1 MLKELNTCLWAIII
15 AILLCA
21 CEHEAE
27 HESTPEYEVCRVAV
41 VLPMEGGLEAHW
53 HNTLELC
60 AQNLLTA
67 SKGLDHGVK
76 IEMEWY
82 DELRDDLPRL
92 AAQLSERDDIQ
103 AVIGGLYSG
112 DAKVIADA
120 LALSNKPLFTPATT
134 EQLVR
139 AYSAGGNL
147 WAMTETDITQCEVLL
162 SKAMQYGASSVG
174 LIADENSLYGQTFTD
189 WFAFQAQ
196 ELGLQHKGVW
206 SSAGDI
212 AANTR
217 EALASGADYII
228 CAPSEVD
235 EVGKIVQAYN
245 ATDVANK
252 PKLLFSDIAYGTDVI
267 SALGMLSEGIE
278 GVCFGSDPESGFDV
292 AYEVYFRTQ
301 PTTGEAQIYDAC
313 MLIGYASV
321 LMQTTGLDF
330 RQAMRQLVDGREP
343 NTNGWMA
350 EDMHRTMQ
358 ELMAGRR
365 PDLVGASGN
374 LNFDPKVYTNVT
386 ATVYANYLIY
396 QQKYVVLDYNTTDGS
411 KRADATL
418 AGWNWKASQM
428 QELGTWDDV
437 TYAPLHERWALL
449 VATSDGWT
457 NYRHQADVLNI
468 YQMLKRSGYDDGH
481 IVLVVEDDIAQ
492 NVANPEPGV
501 IRSRIEGENIYK
513 DVTIDYRTSQLAVA
527 DLTKILTGES
537 SEHLPE
543 VLHADADDNVF
554 FFWSG
559 HGSPGRLEW
568 LDTPGGFTADDAERM
583 LSAIEEKQGCRKL
596 LWMVETCFS
605 GCVGCVVDNHPRM
618 LCLTAANADETS
630 KADIFDLT
638 KNVWLSNRFTSSLQ
652 DCVTENSE
660 MPLSDLYYRL
670 FQNTV
675 GSHVCVFGSKGFGNL
690 HQQTLSEWFAGN
702 SEGE

>member
-1 MLKELNTCLWAIII
+1 MLKKLNTCLWAIII
-15 AILLCA
+15 AIFLCA
-21 CEHEAE
+21 CEHETVKDDA
-27 HESTPEYEVCRVAV
+27 PQYEVCRVAV
-41 VLPMEGGLEAHW
+41 VLPMEGGLETHW

-60 AQNLLTA
+60 AQNLLLA
-67 SKGLDHGVK
+67 SQGLEKGVQ
-76 IEMEWY
+76 IELEWY
-82 DELRDDLPRL
+82 DELRDDLPQV
-92 AAQLSERDDIQ
+92 AAQLAGRDDIT
-103 AVIGGLYSG
+103 AVIGGLYSD
-112 DAKVIADA
+112 DAKVLADA
-120 LALSNKPLFTPATT
+120 FALSNKPLFTPATT

-139 AYSAGGNL
+139 AYALGGNL

-162 SKAMQYGASSVG
+162 SKAIQYGAKSVA
-174 LIADENSLYGQTFTD
+174 LIADEESLYGQTFTD

-196 ELGLQHKGVW
+196 ELGLEPKGVW

-212 AANTR
+212 KANTH
-217 EALASGADYII
+217 EALASGADYIL

-245 ATDVANK
+245 AYQGAER
-252 PKLLFSDIAYGTDVI
+252 PKLLFSDIAYGTDVLT
-267 SALGMLSEGIE
+267 SLGTLSEGLE

-292 AYEVYFRTQ
+292 AYEVYFGTQ

-321 LMQTTGLDF
+321 LMQTTGTDF
-330 RQAMRQLVDGREP
+330 RKAMRQLVDGRE
-343 NTNGWMA
+343 TSTDSWMT

-358 ELMAGRR
+358 TLIAGKH
-365 PDLVGASGN
+365 PDLRGASGN

-386 ATVYANYLIY
+386 ATVYANYLVY

-411 KRADATL
+411 NRADATL

-437 TYAPLHERWALL
+437 TYCPLHERWALL

-468 YQMLKRSGYDDGH
+468 YQMLRRSGYDDDH
-481 IVLVVEDDIAQ
+481 IVLVVEDDLAQ
-492 NVANPEPGV
+492 NEKNPDPGV
-501 IRSRIEGENIYK
+501 IRTRIDGENVYR
-513 DVTIDYRTSQLAVA
+513 DAVVDYRTSQLTTA
-527 DLTKILTGES
+527 DLQKILTGES
-537 SEHLPE
+537 SERLPQ
-543 VLHADADDNVF
+543 VLHADSDDNVF

-568 LDTPGGFTADDAERM
+568 LDTPDGFNAADAEAM
-583 LSAIEEKQGCRKL
+583 LSAMEEKQTFRKL

-605 GCVGCVVDNHPRM
+605 GSVGCVVDNHPRM
-618 LCLTAANADETS
+618 LCITAANANETS
-630 KADIFDLT
+630 KADIFDM
-638 KNVWLSNRFTSSLQ
+638 KMNVWLSNRFTSSLQ
-652 DCVTENSE
+652 DCVAENSE

-675 GSHVCVFGSKGFGNL
+675 GSHVCIFGSKGFGNL
-690 HQQTLSEWFAGN
+690 HQQTLSEWFQ
-702 SEGE
+702 